1 MSPGSADSPVPS
13 ALLLRRTELLTQL
26 LTTLASQRTLG
37 DITGSVKRAVREGAA
52 ADGVAFV
59 LRDGDECF
67 YLDEDAMAPL
77 WKGQRFPMATC
88 VSGWAMTHRTPVVI
102 PDVFADD
109 RVPQAAYRATFVKS
123 MVMVPIRGLRSTG
136 AIGAYWGRNH
146 TADAPT
152 VTWLQTVADAVSPA
166 LDLSLAKEDY
176 QPDPVPAP
184 DQPAP
189 LVRVCAW
196 TRRVEL
202 DGVWMPFETYLRM
215 RFGLKVTHTISDQA
229 ASAMMEQVNQIAE
242 PPKG

>member
-1 MSPGSADSPVPS
+1 MSSGSADSPGPS
-13 ALLLRRTELLTQL
+13 ALLLRRTEILAQL
-26 LTTLASQRTLG
+26 LTTLAAQRTLG
-37 DITGSVKRAVREGAA
+37 DITTSVKRAVREGAA

-67 YLDEDAMAPL
+67 YLDEDALAPL

-102 PDVFADD
+102 PDVFADQ
-109 RVPQAAYRATFVKS
+109 RVPHAAYRATFVKS

-136 AIGAYWGRNH
+136 AIGAYWASNH

-152 VTWLQTVADAVSPA
+152 VSWLQTVADAVSPA
-166 LDLSLAKEDY
+166 LDLSLAREEY
-176 QPDPVPAP
+176 QPDPAPPA

-189 LVRVCAW
+189 LLRVCAW
-196 TRRVEL
+196 TRQVEL
-202 DGVWMPFETYLRM
+202 DGVWVPFETFLRV

-229 ASAMMEQVNQIAE
+229 ASAMMEQVNQIAG
-242 PPKG
+242 PPKE